1 MLRSSSH
8 MTYSGVS
15 FEKLLCLIP
24 LGSALTV
31 VAVVHFQPSVNRDIA
46 ICVESLRNLTFKDSL
61 QRVSI
66 GPAYARVS
74 QLIAT
79 VTRSGMAFS
88 VLTVYRHLAKA
99 MSETTYMAHDGGEWR
114 ALCHSV
120 LRTCQTY
127 QVNAV
132 MPRDLLD
139 DTMSSLRRM
148 MDQEADDRGL
158 DISFGESFM
167 PSSMSPLQDRPL
179 SAPGAAPMPP
189 YGQFAMEN
197 AQYKSIHNNAAQPVI
212 GAMGCTDGVHPSYGY
227 EPDIYEECGNVDVII
242 THNMGRPVRKC
253 PCGVDIP
260 FATDFCVVCKQF
272 MPGTKVCKECRAP
285 RFRGLETCCHYGAGI
300 LGCHWH
306 VHAQN
311 LLSPLPRTN
320 RWLFARFSSEKSW
333 VHSVG
338 HCRR

>member
-88 VLTVYRHLAKA
+88 VLTVYRYLAKA

-114 ALCHSV
+114 SLCHSV

-132 MPRDLLD
+132 MPRDILD

-167 PSSMSPLQDRPL
+167 PSSVSPLQDRPNPL
-179 SAPGAAPMPP
+179 QGPRLCLHIANLQWRTLNIRVFTITLRSLLPERWSVRM
-189 YGQFAMEN
+189 
-197 AQYKSIHNNAAQPVI
+197 V
-212 GAMGCTDGVHPSYGY
+212 CT
-227 EPDIYEECGNVDVII
+227 
-242 THNMGRPVRKC
+242 R
-253 PCGVDIP
+253 
-260 FATDFCVVCKQF
+260 ATDMNRIFTRSAA
-272 MPGTKVCKECRAP
+272 MSMSLSLITWGAP
-285 RFRGLETCCHYGAGI
+285 
-300 LGCHWH
+300 
-306 VHAQN
+306 
-311 LLSPLPRTN
+311 
-320 RWLFARFSSEKSW
+320 
-333 VHSVG
+333 
-338 HCRR
+338 